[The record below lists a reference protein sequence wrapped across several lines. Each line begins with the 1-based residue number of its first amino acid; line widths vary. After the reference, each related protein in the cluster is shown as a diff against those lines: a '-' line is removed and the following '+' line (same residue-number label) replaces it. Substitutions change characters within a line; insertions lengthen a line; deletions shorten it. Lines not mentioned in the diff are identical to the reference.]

1 MKMGYCTY
9 LDFYFESRGFGCGLL
24 AFLLVY
30 SAATGLVYGRLYSTT
45 GVGNRLEKNMLK
57 TDIIH
62 QLDRCL
68 PVQETSL

>member
-45 GVGNRLEKNMLK
+45 GMGNRLEKEHVENR
-57 TDIIH
+57 H
-62 QLDRCL
+62 Y
-68 PVQETSL
+68 PSA